1 MKEQRFFYVPQA
13 ACTHELPSDEA
24 VHAVRVLRLSAGDDI
39 YLMDGEGCFYQA
51 VITLATK
58 SKCLYD
64 IQQTMPQTKTW
75 SGAIHLAIAPTKLNE
90 RTEWM
95 LEKATEVGFD
105 EVSFLNCDFSER
117 HAIKTER
124 FERIVVSAMKQSRKG
139 WKPRVKDIVAFKK
152 WVETPREGLKFIA
165 HCYDD
170 VEKKDLFSLL
180 TEADKTEDVTVMIGP
195 EGDFSRE
202 EVALAEAHGFVSV
215 TLGESRLRTETAG
228 LSAVMMAQLTK
239 RR

>member
-13 ACTHELPSDEA
+13 ACTHELPSDET

-117 HAIKTER
+117 HSIKTER
-124 FERIVVSAMKQSRKG
+124 FERIVASAMKQSRKG
-139 WKPRVKDIVAFKK
+139 WKPQVNDMVAFKK
-152 WVETPREGLKFIA
+152 WMETPREGLKFIA

-180 TEADKTEDVTVMIGP
+180 TETDKSEDVTVMIGP

>member
-1 MKEQRFFYVPQA
+1 MKRFITVLLIA
-13 ACTHELPSDEA
+13 AMCSASALAQKGMSGVGVNIPLSTGDGGTALGIGVKYYYNVSDYFRLEPSAE
-24 VHAVRVLRLSAGDDI
+24 
-39 YLMDGEGCFYQA
+39 YM
-51 VITLATK
+51 VITPGGDEE
-58 SKCLYD
+58 YD
-64 IQQTMPQTKTW
+64 IPLFK
-75 SGAIHLAIAPTKLNE
+75 G
-90 RTEWM
+90 
-95 LEKATEVGFD
+95 
-105 EVSFLNCDFSER
+105 FLNCDFSER

-139 WKPRVKDIVAFKK
+139 WRPRVNDMVAFKK

-180 TEADKTEDVTVMIGP
+180 AEADKTEDVTVMIGP

-239 RR
+239 RI